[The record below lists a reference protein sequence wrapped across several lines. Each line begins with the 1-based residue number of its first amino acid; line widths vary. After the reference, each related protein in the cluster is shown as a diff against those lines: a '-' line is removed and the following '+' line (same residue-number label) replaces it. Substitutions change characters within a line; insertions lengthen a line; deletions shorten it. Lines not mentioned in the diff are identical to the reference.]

1 MGQKQAA
8 YDATGKIAA
17 FYDTVDSPAPASAT
31 VLDITDAQWQTCVS
45 QPGWTIANGA
55 LVAPPTPTAAQLF
68 AEAQATQIA
77 ALSAACAAAIVA
89 GFTSSALG
97 SAHTYPSQ
105 PTDQTNLI
113 GAVTASQSPGLP
125 STWACNFWCA
135 DSSGAWAFR
144 SHTAAQIQQVLADGL
159 AAREALSTKLAGLVA
174 QVQAAATTAAV
185 QAIVWS

>member
-1 MGQKQAA
+1 MQNFIDSKTQQVYAFEDDVRVTNANGVYAFAA
-8 YDATGKIAA
+8 ASGVPLDVPTTLQPYTPP
-17 FYDTVDSPAPASAT
+17 PAPA
-31 VLDITDAQWQTCVS
+31 
-45 QPGWTIANGA
+45 
-55 LVAPPTPTAAQLF
+55 PTAAQIL
-68 AEAQATQIA
+68 AQAQTTQSA
-77 ALSAACAAAIVA
+77 ALTSACAAAIVA
-89 GFTSSALG
+89 GFASSALG